1 MKIWF
6 VNPGEPLPIDNNQR
20 LFRTGKIAER
30 LKLNHEITW
39 FSSKFDHFKKE
50 FRDEDQCESNGIKY
64 YFIKSIGYKNNLSI
78 RRVLDHVIMSVNL
91 FIKALTLK
99 KPDVVISAYP
109 PIETS
114 FLIMIYCKLRK
125 IKFICDVRDLW
136 PYTFVHLFKN
146 KFKKF
151 LCKMLIFPWV
161 LLAKMIFKN
170 SQLITISDGFQ
181 NWLAKYSKNTNIER
195 FYLSYEKKQ
204 ISKTKKFKDL
214 EIKDDDFIICFV
226 GNFSEIKF
234 NFKFIFDCSN
244 EIYSLSKNIKFVLCG
259 DFKNLEEKNKYNFK
273 NIFFYDWI
281 DRDELRELL
290 NISNIGLAPY
300 NDLWDFNLSIPNKIS
315 EYLCY
320 ELPILTSLKG
330 DTENLINQYNCGIS
344 YSSNDKNQFIQ
355 IIKNLYFDKK
365 MYAKIKRGAIEAS
378 SKFDDDEVL
387 RDMEKNILN

>member
-30 LKLNHEITW
+30 LKLNHEIIW

-50 FRDEDQCESNGIKY
+50 FRDKDQCESNGIKY

-78 RRVLDHVIMSVNL
+78 RRVFDHVIMSVNL

-151 LCKMLIFPWV
+151 LCKILIFPWV
-161 LLAKMIFKN
+161 LLAKTIFKN

-181 NWLAKYSKNTNIER
+181 NWLVKYSKNTNIEK

-214 EIKDDDFIICFV
+214 EIKDGDFIISFV

-234 NFKFIFDCSN
+234 NFSFIFDCSN
-244 EIYSLSKNIKFVLCG
+244 EIYSLSKNIKFVFCG

-290 NISNIGLAPY
+290 NISNLGLAPY
-300 NDLWDFNLSIPNKIS
+300 NNLWDFNLSIPNKIS

-344 YSSNDKNQFIQ
+344 YSSNEKNQFIQ
-355 IIKNLYFDKK
+355 IIKNLYFDKE
-365 MYAKIKRGAIEAS
+365 MYAKIKKGAIKAS
-378 SKFDDDEVL
+378 SKFYDDEVL

>member
-20 LFRTGKIAER
+20 LFRTGKIAQR
-30 LKLNHEITW
+30 LKLKHEIIW

-50 FRDEDQCESNGIKY
+50 FRDQDQCESDGIKY

-78 RRVLDHVIMSVNL
+78 RRVLDHIIISVNL
-91 FIKALTLK
+91 FIKAFTLK
-99 KPDVVISAYP
+99 KPDIVISSYP

-136 PYTFVHLFKN
+136 PYTFPHLFKN

-151 LCKMLIFPWV
+151 LCKIVIFPWV
-161 LLAKMIFKN
+161 ITAKIIFKH
-170 SQLITISDGFQ
+170 SQLTTISDGFLD
-181 NWLAKYSKNTNIER
+181 WLVKYSKNTNVEK

-204 ISKTKKFKDL
+204 TLKTKKFKDL
-214 EIKDDDFIICFV
+214 EIKDDDFIISFV

-234 NFKFIFDCSN
+234 NFNFILDSSS
-244 EIYSLSKNIKFVLCG
+244 EIYNLSKNIKFVFCG
-259 DFKNLEEKNKYNFK
+259 DFKNLDLRNKDLFK

-290 NISNIGLAPY
+290 NISNVGLAPY

-315 EYLCY
+315 EYLSY
-320 ELPILTSLKG
+320 ELPLLTSLKG

-344 YSSNDKNQFIQ
+344 YSSNDKNKFIQ
-355 IIKNLYFDKK
+355 IIKNLYFDKE
-365 MYAKIKRGAIEAS
+365 MYAKIKKGAIEAS
-378 SKFDDDEVL
+378 SKFYDDEVL

>member
-20 LFRTGKIAER
+20 LFRTGKIAQR
-30 LKLNHEITW
+30 LKIKHEIIW

-50 FRDEDQCESNGIKY
+50 FRDQDQCESDGIKY

-78 RRVLDHVIMSVNL
+78 RRVLDHIIMSVNL

-99 KPDVVISAYP
+99 KPDIVISSYP

-136 PYTFVHLFKN
+136 PYTFPHLFRN

-151 LCKMLIFPWV
+151 LCKIVIFPWV
-161 LLAKMIFKN
+161 IIAKTIFKH
-170 SQLITISDGFQ
+170 SKLTTISDGFL
-181 NWLAKYSKNTNIER
+181 NWLVKYSKNTSVEK

-204 ISKTKKFKDL
+204 TLKTKKFKDL
-214 EIKDDDFIICFV
+214 EIKDKDFIISFV
-226 GNFSEIKF
+226 GNLSEIKF
-234 NFKFIFDCSN
+234 NFNFILDSSN
-244 EIYSLSKNIKFVLCG
+244 EIYNLSKNIKFVFCG
-259 DFKNLEEKNKYNFK
+259 DFKNLDLRNKDNFK

-281 DRDELRELL
+281 NRDELRELL
-290 NISNIGLAPY
+290 NISNVGLAPY

-315 EYLCY
+315 EYLSY

-344 YSSNDKNQFIQ
+344 YTCNDKNKFIQ
-355 IIKNLYFDKK
+355 IIKNLYFDKET
-365 MYAKIKRGAIEAS
+365 YAKIKKGAIEAS
-378 SKFDDDEVL
+378 SQFDDDEVL